1 MTLQVFHILLA
12 LADQDRHGYGIIRE
26 VARQTHDDVSLG
38 TGTLYTA
45 LGRLEDAGWIEAS
58 PERPATGD
66 DDERR
71 KYYRLTD
78 AGRAAMGAES
88 RRDRPECGAARVARR
103 RCRLSAPRAPRLLAR
118 SGAGPLG
125 ATRGGWRDAPRP

>member
-88 RRDRPECGAARVARR
+88 RRLDAAVGIARR
-103 RCRLSAPRAPRLLAR
+103 KRVIHGRPVRARR
-118 SGAGPLG
+118 S
-125 ATRGGWRDAPRP
+125 